1 MTNHN
6 QWLFRQQLS
15 VVTLTKILLDPF
27 VAVLVLIGCT
37 FYFDEPFRGP
47 YPILALIVFTLTFPG
62 KWPEVTL
69 RAFWNE
75 VVMPWF
81 FLSGLILLF
90 GYSTGYLDFFPPNL
104 VIAWMLIT
112 PVAMWLA
119 HRVVR
124 KILPRLLLLE
134 GGRRLAI
141 IVGAGNLGTELRGRF
156 ANDSSLGVDVAGFFD
171 DRTLDRT
178 DLADPKKL
186 LGRLVDIPAYVNSN
200 GIDLVYITL
209 PMASQPRTLSVLD
222 ALRDTTASVYFVPD
236 IFVSDLIQARVDHIH
251 GMPVVALTESPTLG
265 VSGIGKRIS
274 DVIIAGLIL
283 LLIWPV
289 LLILAAGVKLSSPGP
304 VIFKQRRYGLDG
316 QEILVYKFRSMR
328 VCDDG
333 AVIQQA
339 GRCDPRTTRFGA
351 FIRRTSLELSAAFE
365 KQKANVLGL
374 KQQREEASLLARD
387 LENSQRIYDSALQR
401 YGQSRMEAQS
411 TQTDIAVLNPAVAP
425 TQASKPRVM
434 FNVLLSV
441 FFGTLLGV
449 GLGFLIELL
458 DRRVRSGQD
467 IAMALDIPVLAEV
480 STKGRLLEKLR
491 RLFRRNRPAMA

>member
-15 VVTLTKILLDPF
+15 VVSLTKILLDPF

-37 FYFDEPFRGP
+37 LYFDEPFRGP

-90 GYSTGYLDFFPPNL
+90 GYSTGYLDWFPPNL

-124 KILPRLLLLE
+124 KLLPRLLLLE
-134 GGRRLAI
+134 GGRRRAI
-141 IVGAGNLGTELRGRF
+141 IVGAGHLGTELRGRF
-156 ANDSSLGVDVAGFFD
+156 ANDSALGVDVAGFFD
-171 DRTLDRT
+171 DRALERT
-178 DLADPKKL
+178 ELVDPQKL
-186 LGRLVDIPAYVNSN
+186 LGRLGEIPEYVNQNS
-200 GIDLVYITL
+200 IDLVYITL
-209 PMASQPRTLSVLD
+209 PMASQPRTLALLD
-222 ALRDTTASVYFVPD
+222 ALRDTTASVYIVPD

-274 DVIIAGLIL
+274 DVVIASLIL
-283 LLIWPV
+283 LMIWP
-289 LLILAAGVKLSSPGP
+289 LLLALAIGVKLSSPGP

-316 QEILVYKFRSMR
+316 HEILIYKFRSMS
-328 VCDDG
+328 VCEDG
-333 AVIQQA
+333 AAIQQA
-339 GRCDPRTTRFGA
+339 GRCDPRITRFGA
-351 FIRRTSLELSAAFE
+351 FIRRTSLDELPQFI
-365 KQKANVLGL
+365 NVLQG
-374 KQQREEASLLARD
+374 
-387 LENSQRIYDSALQR
+387 
-401 YGQSRMEAQS
+401 RMS
-411 TQTDIAVLNPAVAP
+411 VVGPRPHAVAHNE
-425 TQASKPRVM
+425 QYRKLIKGYMLRHKVKPGITGWAQVNGLRGETETLDKMRARVQYDIDYMRNWSLM
-434 FNVLLSV
+434 FDLMIIAK
-441 FFGTLLGV
+441 TLV
-449 GLGFLIELL
+449 VVWR
-458 DRRVRSGQD
+458 DQN
-467 IAMALDIPVLAEV
+467 AY
-480 STKGRLLEKLR
+480 
-491 RLFRRNRPAMA
+491 

>member
-37 FYFDEPFRGP
+37 LYFDEPFRGP

-69 RAFWNE
+69 RSFWNE

-104 VIAWMLIT
+104 VMAWMLIT
-112 PVAMWLA
+112 PAAMWVA

-134 GGRRLAI
+134 GGRRRAI

-178 DLADPKKL
+178 DLVDPNKL
-186 LGRLVDIPAYVNSN
+186 LGRLADIPAYVNRN

-251 GMPVVALTESPTLG
+251 GMPVVALTETPTLG

-274 DVIIAGLIL
+274 DVVIAGLIL

-351 FIRRTSLELSAAFE
+351 FIRRTSLDELPQFI
-365 KQKANVLGL
+365 NVLQG
-374 KQQREEASLLARD
+374 
-387 LENSQRIYDSALQR
+387 
-401 YGQSRMEAQS
+401 RMS
-411 TQTDIAVLNPAVAP
+411 VVGPRPHAVAHNE
-425 TQASKPRVM
+425 QYRKLIKGYMLRHKVKPGITGWAQVNGLRGETETLDKMRARVQYDIDYM
-434 FNVLLSV
+434 RNWSLV
-441 FFGTLLGV
+441 FDLMIIVKTV
-449 GLGFLIELL
+449 AVVWR
-458 DRRVRSGQD
+458 DQN
-467 IAMALDIPVLAEV
+467 AY
-480 STKGRLLEKLR
+480 
-491 RLFRRNRPAMA
+491 

>member
-47 YPILALIVFTLTFPG
+47 YPLLALIVFTLTFPG

-171 DRTLDRT
+171 DRTL
-178 DLADPKKL
+178 
-186 LGRLVDIPAYVNSN
+186 
-200 GIDLVYITL
+200 
-209 PMASQPRTLSVLD
+209 
-222 ALRDTTASVYFVPD
+222 
-236 IFVSDLIQARVDHIH
+236 
-251 GMPVVALTESPTLG
+251 
-265 VSGIGKRIS
+265 
-274 DVIIAGLIL
+274 
-283 LLIWPV
+283 
-289 LLILAAGVKLSSPGP
+289 
-304 VIFKQRRYGLDG
+304 
-316 QEILVYKFRSMR
+316 
-328 VCDDG
+328 
-333 AVIQQA
+333 
-339 GRCDPRTTRFGA
+339 
-351 FIRRTSLELSAAFE
+351 
-365 KQKANVLGL
+365 
-374 KQQREEASLLARD
+374 
-387 LENSQRIYDSALQR
+387 
-401 YGQSRMEAQS
+401 
-411 TQTDIAVLNPAVAP
+411 
-425 TQASKPRVM
+425 
-434 FNVLLSV
+434 
-441 FFGTLLGV
+441 
-449 GLGFLIELL
+449 
-458 DRRVRSGQD
+458 
-467 IAMALDIPVLAEV
+467 
-480 STKGRLLEKLR
+480 
-491 RLFRRNRPAMA
+491 